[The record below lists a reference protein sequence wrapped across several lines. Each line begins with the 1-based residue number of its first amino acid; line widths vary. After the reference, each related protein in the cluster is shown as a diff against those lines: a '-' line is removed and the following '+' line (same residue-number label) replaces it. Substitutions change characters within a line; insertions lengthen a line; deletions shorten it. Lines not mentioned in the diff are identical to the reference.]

1 MTATILDG
9 RPPAAS
15 IREEIKSRVEK
26 RVRQGAAAPA
36 LQIVRVGTDEAGRL
50 YAERLSK
57 AGAGV
62 GIAVQIDHHDDELN
76 RARLISLIDALNEN
90 RSIHGVV
97 VVMPLPKHLKGEIVS
112 ERLDPAKDVDG
123 ITNTNAAGIYLG
135 RPAHVP
141 STAAAIMEILDRYEI
156 ELTGRDAVVV
166 GRSPVVGKPAAMLL
180 LARHATVTMCHTR
193 TVDLASH
200 TVRADILIAGA
211 GSPGCIRGS
220 MIKPGGVVVDAG
232 INFVGGTVVGD
243 VVFAEAVEMAG
254 AITPVPGG
262 VGPLTNAILL
272 RSVLENAERI
282 EINLT

>member
-1 MTATILDG
+1 
-9 RPPAAS
+9 
-15 IREEIKSRVEK
+15 
-26 RVRQGAAAPA
+26 
-36 LQIVRVGTDEAGRL
+36 
-50 YAERLSK
+50 
-57 AGAGV
+57 
-62 GIAVQIDHHDDELN
+62 
-76 RARLISLIDALNEN
+76 
-90 RSIHGVV
+90 
-97 VVMPLPKHLKGEIVS
+97 
-112 ERLDPAKDVDG
+112 AKDVDG
-123 ITNTNAAGIYLG
+123 ITNTNAAGVYLG
-135 RPAHVP
+135 RPARCP

-200 TVRADILIAGA
+200 TLRADIIIAAA

-220 MIKPGGVVVDAG
+220 MIKPGAVVVDAG
-232 INFVGGTVVGD
+232 INIVDGKVVGD
-243 VVFAEAVEMAG
+243 VDFDEAVHIAG